1 MKKAYEYILIEIERW
16 VPMIHLFT
24 HNDLDG
30 VGCGILARIAF
41 GEHVEVHYNSVARIN
56 THVEKYLESLKAE
69 QINEET
75 LFITDLTVNEAN
87 SKRINKFINAG
98 GKAQFIDHH
107 KTALHLN
114 EYNWASVTVQYDDGR
129 LTSATSLF
137 YDYLLQNNK
146 IEHRSGLDEFVELI
160 RQYDTWEWEENQL
173 IKAKQ
178 LNDLFSLISIDEFEG
193 KMLERLQTNES
204 FNFNEFEQ
212 QLLKMEEEKINR
224 YIRKKNRELVQT
236 FIGEHCVGI
245 VHAEMYHSELGNELG
260 KENSHLDY
268 IAILNMGGKKVSFRT
283 IHDHIDVSAIAGQYG
298 GGGHAKASGCA
309 MNETAFKLFVN
320 EVFPLEPSKLDA
332 PKNQHNFKNNP
343 EGALYENSSREK
355 WFIRKYLNQWVV
367 EHNGRTLPMNFS
379 DFFDAETFIKRQYT
393 VALSRDDQYHEYLKN
408 LRKKS

>member
-1 MKKAYEYILIEIERW
+1 
-16 VPMIHLFT
+16 MIHLFT

-30 VGCGILARIAF
+30 LGCGILAKIAF
-41 GEHVEVHYNSVARIN
+41 GDNVEVHYNSVARIN
-56 THVEKYLESLKAE
+56 SQVERYFDTMKRE
-69 QINEET
+69 QVKEDL

-87 SKRINKFINAG
+87 SKKIDKFVNEG
-98 GKAQFIDHH
+98 GKARFIDHH

-114 EYNWASVTVQYDDGR
+114 EFNWASVNVQYEDGR

-137 YDYLLQNNK
+137 YDYLLENNDV
-146 IEHRSGLDEFVELI
+146 EHSQGVDEFVELI
-160 RQYDTWEWEENQL
+160 RQYDTWEWEANQL

-178 LNDLFSLISIDEFEG
+178 LNDLFSLISIDEFEE
-193 KMLERLQTNES
+193 KMLERLNSNEP
-204 FNFNEFEQ
+204 FVFNEFEK

-236 FIGEHCVGI
+236 FIGDHCVGI

-268 IAILNMGGKKVSFRT
+268 IAILNMGSKKVSFRT
-283 IHDHIDVSAIAGQYG
+283 IHDHIDVSAVAGKFG
-298 GGGHAKASGCA
+298 GGGHAKASGCS

-332 PKNQHNFKNNP
+332 PKNQHNMKNNP
-343 EGALYENSSREK
+343 DGALYENQSREK

-367 EHNGRTLPMNFS
+367 EHEGRTLPMSFS
-379 DFFDAETFIKRQYT
+379 DFYEAEHFIKRQYSA
-393 VALSRDDQYHEYLKN
+393 ALSRDDQFHEYIKN
-408 LRKKS
+408 MKKKS